1 MVSLPCHRLK
11 SFHNYGSY
19 FHISFIWF
27 IFQVLIYLI
36 IICRGNKKV
45 MRDLHTVFSMEIAFL
60 SSLTTFST
68 DRISCG
74 IYTRG
79 TSLMLT
85 YPFLL
90 YLKYIICSKIT
101 SDYFFEKHDYYVN
114 YYFFFILYFCYV
126 SLRLQKEQKFCAI
139 LGYCCNVVQVR
150 LFCTW
155 QL

>member
-1 MVSLPCHRLK
+1 
-11 SFHNYGSY
+11 
-19 FHISFIWF
+19 
-27 IFQVLIYLI
+27 
-36 IICRGNKKV
+36 

-101 SDYFFEKHDYYVN
+101 SDYFFGKTRLLRELLFLF
-114 YYFFFILYFCYV
+114 YFVFLLCIIALTKRAEILCNFRILLQCCTGETFLHMAVVINKLVFILV
-126 SLRLQKEQKFCAI
+126 SV
-139 LGYCCNVVQVR
+139 CNR
-150 LFCTW
+150 FYLFF
-155 QL
+155 LLKMFL